1 MFKSNTA
8 NEIIYIF
15 TWLFG
20 IVLLYGLVH
29 TFVLEPSMDKPL
41 PIHQVK
47 EVTPIL
53 KPLISDVL
61 KTVSAEKIVQKMSSL
76 DSIKT
81 SIQTKVE
88 KKDKVSLPISSVPIA
103 IKAPR
108 SIELN
113 TTSNIVPTPTIPQ
126 QVDTEKIVQKASYLE
141 PIATSAETKVEK
153 KDRIS
158 LSVPSVPI
166 AIKAPRPIEVN
177 ITTITVPTVIV
188 IPTSNIV
195 EDKKISQPSVKTMIK
210 KVEETYDRDAT
221 MKVLETARQ
230 GIVNEVALAR
240 EKVMKSLN
248 R

>member
-1 MFKSNTA
+1 
-8 NEIIYIF
+8 
-15 TWLFG
+15 
-20 IVLLYGLVH
+20 
-29 TFVLEPSMDKPL
+29 
-41 PIHQVK
+41 
-47 EVTPIL
+47 
-53 KPLISDVL
+53 
-61 KTVSAEKIVQKMSSL
+61 MSSL

-126 QVDTEKIVQKASYLE
+126 QVDTGKIVQKASYLE

-166 AIKAPRPIEVN
+166 AIKVSRPIEVN
-177 ITTITVPTVIV
+177 ITTITVPTTIV
-188 IPTSNIV
+188 LPTSSIV
-195 EDKKISQPSVKTMIK
+195 EDKKISQPSVKTTIK
-210 KVEETYDRDAT
+210 KVEETYDRYET
-221 MKVLETARQ
+221 MKVLETDRH
-230 GIVNEVALAR
+230 ILNEVAVAR

-248 R
+248 